1 MPWPESKANYS
12 DSLWITGEHSEIKA
26 EKKSK
31 NNWSEKPNMKSF
43 LNDKQKIRELK
54 VFETEDQTKKYK
66 KIKQQIRNKITP
78 GIGLPKMSD
87 FRLSI
92 DV

>member
-1 MPWPESKANYS
+1 
-12 DSLWITGEHSEIKA
+12 
-26 EKKSK
+26 
-31 NNWSEKPNMKSF
+31 MKSF